1 MLLLFRIFQLRS
13 LLYLHSRIGFSQSDK
28 IRVGTVKYLTFI
40 TFLFFSANL
49 SANPF
54 ARFNDEIE
62 KSMSPTSTSVFKIFS
77 GPSKDSDIQK
87 LFEQGVNA
95 QSDEDDAEVAS
106 LDLPKYINISPVVSN
121 TVVHESGI
129 VIKKYIIQKKDT
141 LSRIARNFAT
151 NLAKIKKHNALSSSA
166 LKLGQVLEIPVQTKN
181 ASSSRV
187 IKRKVFILPVP
198 QSKVTSRFG
207 RRVDPFNKYN
217 RVYHTGLDLAAKVG
231 TPVVSAAEGEVM
243 FTGRNGG
250 YGNSVIIQHKNGYK
264 TVYAHCS
271 QILVE
276 VGETVKMGRVIA
288 AVGRTGSAT
297 GAHLHFEVFRNGK
310 IMNPETALNLT
321 EKSVTKL
328 PKSEIAG
335 I

>member
-1 MLLLFRIFQLRS
+1 MSRLFR
-13 LLYLHSRIGFSQSDK
+13 FSS
-28 IRVGTVKYLTFI
+28 VA
-40 TFLFFSANL
+40 TFLLQNSRYMISRSDNGNVGKKRFVIL
-49 SANPF
+49 SVLLVLTIDLRANPF
-54 ARFNDEIE
+54 LRFNDEID
-62 KSMSPTSTSVFKIFS
+62 KTLAPNPSSVFKIFGNQES
-77 GPSKDSDIQK
+77 EMHK
-87 LFEQGVNA
+87 LFSQGINTQVEE
-95 QSDEDDAEVAS
+95 EDSQVAA
-106 LDLPKYINISPVVSN
+106 LGLPKYLEVSPVVSN
-121 TVVHESGI
+121 TVVHESG
-129 VIKKYIIQKKDT
+129 VVLKKYVVQKKDT
-141 LSRIARNFAT
+141 LTRIAKSF
-151 NLAKIKKHNALSSSA
+151 LVDMAKIKKQNTLTSSA
-166 LKLGQVLEIPVQTKN
+166 LKLGQVLEIPVQIKN

-187 IKRKVFILPVP
+187 IRKKLFVLPVP

-231 TPVVSAAEGEVM
+231 TPVVSAADGEVI

-250 YGNSVIIQHKNGYK
+250 YGNSVTIQHKNGYK

-288 AVGRTGSAT
+288 AVGRTGTAT
-297 GAHLHFEVFRNGK
+297 GAHLHFEVFLNGRL
-310 IMNPETALNLT
+310 MNPESALNIT
-321 EKSVTKL
+321 EKFVTKL

>member
-1 MLLLFRIFQLRS
+1 MFPQFRFFSSIAFLSQNSRNRIS
-13 LLYLHSRIGFSQSDK
+13 HSDIS
-28 IRVGTVKYLTFI
+28 RVGMKQLI
-40 TFLFFSANL
+40 FLICFLAQGMAL
-49 SANPF
+49 QANPF
-54 ARFNDEIE
+54 ARFNEE
-62 KSMSPTSTSVFKIFS
+62 VERSLGANNTSVFKIF
-77 GPSKDSDIQK
+77 GNQETELEK
-87 LFEQGVNA
+87 LFSQGVNS
-95 QSDEDDAEVAS
+95 QNEDEDDQIAS
-106 LDLPKYINISPVVSN
+106 LDFPKYIDISPVVSN

-129 VIKKYIIQKKDT
+129 VLKKYLVQKKDT
-141 LSRIARNFAT
+141 LSRIAKAFSIE
-151 NLAKIKKHNALSSSA
+151 LSKLKKHNGLTSSS
-166 LKLGQVLEIPVQTKN
+166 LKLGQTLEIPVQVKH

-187 IKRKVFILPVP
+187 IKKKVFILPVP
-198 QSKVTSRFG
+198 QSKITSRFG

-231 TPVVSAAEGEVM
+231 TPVVSSAEGEVI

-288 AVGRTGSAT
+288 AVGRTGTAT
-297 GAHLHFEVFRNGK
+297 GAHLHFEVFLNGK
-310 IMNPETALNLT
+310 LMNPESALNIT
-321 EKSVTKL
+321 EKFVTKL

>member
-1 MLLLFRIFQLRS
+1 MLRFLHAISFFFLNSRFIGFLSDIFYVRRIFLVS
-13 LLYLHSRIGFSQSDK
+13 TCLF
-28 IRVGTVKYLTFI
+28 LTAG
-40 TFLFFSANL
+40 LQ
-49 SANPF
+49 ANPF
-54 ARFNDEIE
+54 ARFNEE
-62 KSMSPTSTSVFKIFS
+62 VERSLTTPQSSGMFKLF
-77 GPSKDSDIQK
+77 GNQDAEIQK
-87 LFEQGVNA
+87 LFAMGINSGEEE
-95 QSDEDDAEVAS
+95 DEEVAS
-106 LDLPKYINISPVVSN
+106 FDLPKYINVSPVISN

-129 VIKKYIIQKKDT
+129 VIKKYTVQKKDN
-141 LSRIARNFAT
+141 LSKISRAFGSDVAR
-151 NLAKIKKHNALSSSA
+151 IKKHNSLVSTN
-166 LKLGQVLEIPVQTKN
+166 LKLGQILEIPVQTKN

-187 IKRKVFILPVP
+187 IKKKIFILPVP
-198 QSKVTSRFG
+198 QSRVTSRYG

-231 TPVVSAAEGEVM
+231 TAVLASADGEVI

-276 VGETVKMGRVIA
+276 VGEAVKMGRVIA
-288 AVGRTGSAT
+288 AVGRTGTAT

-310 IMNPETALNLT
+310 LMNPETALNFT
-321 EKSVTKL
+321 EKFVTKL
-328 PKSEIAG
+328 PKSEVAG

>member
-1 MLLLFRIFQLRS
+1 MISLSDNLFVGKKNYLLL
-13 LLYLHSRIGFSQSDK
+13 LLLSGF
-28 IRVGTVKYLTFI
+28 VLE
-40 TFLFFSANL
+40 LN
-49 SANPF
+49 ANPF
-54 ARFNDEIE
+54 ARFNEEIE
-62 KSMSPTSTSVFKIFS
+62 KSISPNTTSVFKIFGNQES
-77 GPSKDSDIQK
+77 EMQK
-87 LFEQGVNA
+87 LFSQGVNA
-95 QSDEDDAEVAS
+95 QGEEEDAQVAS
-106 LDLPKYINISPVVSN
+106 LDFPKYLNISPVVSN
-121 TVVHESGI
+121 TVIHESG
-129 VIKKYIIQKKDT
+129 VILKKYIVQKKDT
-141 LSRIARNFAT
+141 LTKIAKLFST
-151 NLAKIKKHNALSSSA
+151 DTSKIKKQNSLTSSH
-166 LKLGQVLEIPVQTKN
+166 LKLGQTLDISVQIKN

-187 IKRKVFILPVP
+187 IRKKVFILPVP
-198 QSKVTSRFG
+198 QSRVTSRFG

-231 TPVVSAAEGEVM
+231 TPVVSSAEGEVI

-288 AVGRTGSAT
+288 AVGRTGTAT
-297 GAHLHFEVFRNGK
+297 GAHLHFEVFLNGK
-310 IMNPETALNLT
+310 LMNPESALNIT
-321 EKSVTKL
+321 EKFVTKL

>member
-1 MLLLFRIFQLRS
+1 MFRLFRSFYVLNLLMINSRNLDSRS
-13 LLYLHSRIGFSQSDK
+13 DNWFVGKKNLLI
-28 IRVGTVKYLTFI
+28 
-40 TFLFFSANL
+40 LFFSFGICLDL

-54 ARFNDEIE
+54 LRFNEEVE
-62 KSMSPTSTSVFKIFS
+62 KTLSPTTSSVFKIFGS
-77 GPSKDSDIQK
+77 QETEMQK
-87 LFEQGVNA
+87 LFAQGINEKLE
-95 QSDEDDAEVAS
+95 EDDAHLAS
-106 LDLPKYINISPVVSN
+106 LDFPKYLEVSPVVSN

-129 VIKKYIIQKKDT
+129 VLKKYTVQKKDN
-141 LSRIARNFAT
+141 LSKIARSFAVEM
-151 NLAKIKKHNALSSSA
+151 AKIKKQNGLTSSQ
-166 LKLGQVLEIPVQTKN
+166 LKLGQVLEIPVQIKN

-187 IKRKVFILPVP
+187 IRKKIFVLPVP
-198 QSKVTSRFG
+198 QSRITSRFG

-217 RVYHTGLDLAAKVG
+217 RVYHSGLDLAAKVG
-231 TPVVSAAEGEVM
+231 TPVVSAADGEVI

-276 VGETVKMGRVIA
+276 VGESVKMGRVIA
-288 AVGRTGSAT
+288 AVGRTGTAT
-297 GAHLHFEVFRNGK
+297 GAHLHFEVFLNGK
-310 IMNPETALNLT
+310 IMNPESALNMT
-321 EKSVTKL
+321 EKFVTKL